1 MAYSVNGSSRDVIF
15 HRGRNAVS
23 TIMKRA
29 VPPLVLLASMWVV
42 FGFQLILGPRVFYAL
57 GVEAGNLRRP
67 WTWITANFIHVDLD
81 HIVGNSVFLLI
92 LGLIVGMEGFRRWF
106 VVTVASMFG
115 LGLFATFVSQNAI
128 TGGAS
133 GIVFGYFGYLLAVVI
148 AEKTMSH
155 KLIRLAVAIVLLS
168 SYWYTI
174 IAGFIP
180 NGSMSWQGHLGGF
193 LFGALAAFY
202 CEKQERKRLA
212 KQRAQSAY
220 MNPFNHQNPQNPHN
234 PNGFRQGPHGFH

>member
-1 MAYSVNGSSRDVIF
+1 MAYSVNGPEPSIGQ
-15 HRGRNAVS
+15 RGRKAAGTVVS
-23 TIMKRA
+23 RA
-29 VPPLVLLASMWVV
+29 IPPLLLLASMWVV
-42 FGFQLILGPRVFYAL
+42 FGIQMVFGPKVFYAF
-57 GVEAGNLRRP
+57 GVEAGNLSRP
-67 WTWITANFIHVDLD
+67 WTWITANFVHVDFD
-81 HIVGNSVFLLI
+81 HILGNSVFLLI

-115 LGLFATFVSQNAI
+115 LGLFATFVSRNVV

-148 AEKTMSH
+148 AEKTLTH
-155 KLIRLAVAIVLLS
+155 KLIRLVVAVVLLW

-174 IAGFIP
+174 VAGFIP

-202 CEKQERKRLA
+202 CEKRERKLIA
-212 KQRAQSAY
+212 KAQNQTGPVNTPQPP
-220 MNPFNHQNPQNPHN
+220 NPGYP
-234 PNGFRQGPHGFH
+234 RY